1 MVRCRDVASPHL
13 PAHKVCKADDKT
25 RGENGVSRPQRIAAV
40 SAVNHAHMLQLC
52 LKDDGHDDTVDGHS
66 FTEDDAAQ
74 EMGGGMR
81 WRTMEASLWSVSQK
95 RGREKQV
102 PKGRFYLNQACPD
115 YAWKALTKGE
125 RGRERMGLL
134 HAHVHVQ

>member
-66 FTEDDAAQ
+66 FTEDDTAQ
-74 EMGGGMR
+74 EMGQGMR
-81 WRTMEASLWSVSQK
+81 WRMVEASLGSVRQK
-95 RGREKQV
+95 RR
-102 PKGRFYLNQACPD
+102 
-115 YAWKALTKGE
+115 
-125 RGRERMGLL
+125 RERERENGAAACASAMQLT
-134 HAHVHVQ
+134 